1 MKKTKENIASMFN
14 SIAGRYDLLNHLLSL
29 NSDKR
34 WRKILTRSLNI
45 DENSKL
51 LDIATGT
58 GDLALEL
65 SKRNPG
71 KVTGIDIAERM
82 LEIAKDK
89 AYRAGMGNLI
99 DLQVA
104 RAENLPFDDDDFDFI
119 TVAFGV
125 RNFEDLD
132 KGLKEMH
139 RVLKPKGTAAILE
152 FSKPEGFI
160 FSRIYDLYFRGVLPL
175 AGKII
180 SNNDFAYDYL
190 HDSVE
195 AFPYGNKFLDQM
207 SLAGFKE
214 MHLKKLTFGVCTIY
228 YGHK

>member
-1 MKKTKENIASMFN
+1 MFN

-34 WRKILTRSLNI
+34 WRKILAGSLEI
-45 DENSKL
+45 DKNSKI

-65 SKRNPG
+65 SKRSPG
-71 KVTGIDIAERM
+71 KVTGIDIAEKM
-82 LEIAKDK
+82 LEIAKEK
-89 AYRAGMGNLI
+89 ANRAGKGNII
-99 DLQVA
+99 DLKVA
-104 RAENLPFDDDDFDFI
+104 RAENLPFDNDHFDFI

-125 RNFEDLD
+125 RNFEDL
-132 KGLKEMH
+132 KLGLKEMQ
-139 RVLKPKGTAAILE
+139 RVLKPGGTAAVLE
-152 FSKPEGFI
+152 FSKPGGPV
-160 FSRIYDLYFRGVLPL
+160 FSRIYDLYFRAVLPL
-175 AGKII
+175 VGKII

-195 AFPYGNKFLDQM
+195 AFPYGNKFLEQM

-228 YGHK
+228 YGKK